1 MSNLQEIK
9 DLVSIRAVADYL
21 GLEEEYGKR
30 KFPGERTASIQLY
43 KDNRF
48 HDFGR
53 NVNGD
58 IFDLMIHVRGC
69 TLKEAIAEL
78 KTAFN
83 IKDSPIRE
91 NVVKEAWIAYLERK
105 FNAKYIEHY
114 DYFLIDQSGKAV
126 YAYTKVRLQDKTGK
140 KKLIYGRFNGDR
152 FILGLQGKKAKDIPA
167 IYGSSIRTIQEAIE
181 YQKTIFYVEGEKDTN
196 TLMRKGYT
204 VFTCG
209 GSGDWKKS
217 VSEIV
222 RQANVIILADN
233 DEPGEQLAYQVMQDL
248 QLISNSVSIIKPMPN
263 VDKADITDYFEEGH
277 SVEEFED
284 LIKND
289 DGRDTV
295 SILRKYGET
304 KKSEKEKKTR
314 AGEKSKKDCLVLKR
328 GSEDILKQLITL
340 NAAECF
346 QMNDRGSADLFATI
360 FKNISRY
367 NPTKKDW
374 MYYDKTRWTADTEGM
389 RAKRNAKTLADVL
402 VRYSVTASLPDDKRQ
417 SYIKYAAG
425 MMNYRNRNVMITD
438 AKDLNFFENI
448 ELDKDDFFLNCKNCV
463 LDLSGDQPKAL
474 EHNADLLL
482 SKICN
487 ASYNPVATCT
497 LWEKTVNEIMQGDS
511 SKIEY
516 LQKMSGRFLT
526 GDTSEEEFYIFFGA
540 TTRNGKSTITELLLY
555 LLGDYATTIS
565 PESLAIKANKD
576 SRTASPDIA
585 KLAGTR
591 LVVASEPPRRMLF
604 DSSLVKT
611 LTGRDTVS
619 ARFLHENEFQFKP
632 KFKLILNS
640 NYLPV
645 ISDKTVFSSN
655 RVKVVPFERHF
666 TEKEQNKHLKEQLQQ
681 EIDGI
686 LNWCIQGLSL
696 YRKEG
701 LEPPTA
707 VQIATHEYSEDSDK
721 IGKFISECLEKSDQN
736 LAAKDVYEKY
746 SQWCNDCGLGVDG
759 RTSFYEELKTK
770 NLLSK
775 TGTVTGKTVKNVIKG
790 YSFVDETFHPVDGN
804 FDTPFS

>member
-181 YQKTIFYVEGEKDTN
+181 HQKTIFYVEGEKDTN

-314 AGEKSKKDCLVLKR
+314 AGEKSKMDCLVLKR

-438 AKDLNFFENI
+438 ANDLNFFENI

-565 PESLAIKANKD
+565 PESLAIKSNKD

-686 LNWCIQGLSL
+686 LNWCIKGLQL

-701 LEPPTA
+701 LEPPVA
-707 VQIATHEYSEDSDK
+707 VQNATHEYGEDSDK
-721 IGKFISECLEKSDQN
+721 VGKFISECLVKTNQN

-746 SQWCNDCGLGVDG
+746 SQWCNDCGLGIDG

-804 FDTPFS
+804 SKVPFS

>member
-1 MSNLQEIK
+1 VEYLAAEAKNMKEWALHYAEMGLAVFPLVCRDKVPAVVGGCKVATTERTTIERWWDKNPQYNIGIATGNKSSGLVVIDLDVDKNKGIDGYDVLRDWQNKHGKLPETWQSITGRGGYHYFYKDAIVHSNRVGLYEGV
-9 DLVSIRAVADYL
+9 DIRGEGGYIVAPPSVHPNGNIYEWEQ
-21 GLEEEYGKR
+21 GPEEYEIAQVDNIVNDFLKGEKQRRDSEHKTNFKVPELIPEGKR
-30 KFPGERTASIQLY
+30 VDTIVRLIASLRTKGLDDDAI
-43 KDNRF
+43 KAA
-48 HDFGR
+48 
-53 NVNGD
+53 
-58 IFDLMIHVRGC
+58 VRVENEKRC
-69 TLKEAIAEL
+69 NPPLKEKEL
-78 KTAFN
+78 EKAVFPALKRDWQVN
-83 IKDSPIRE
+83 SHYY
-91 NVVKEAWIAYLERK
+91 NN
-105 FNAKYIEHY
+105 FNAMNENDNKYVNEV
-114 DYFLIDQSGKAV
+114 L
-126 YAYTKVRLQDKTGK
+126 
-140 KKLIYGRFNGDR
+140 KKLN
-152 FILGLQGKKAKDIPA
+152 
-167 IYGSSIRTIQEAIE
+167 E
-181 YQKTIFYVEGEKDTN
+181 
-196 TLMRKGYT
+196 
-204 VFTCG
+204 
-209 GSGDWKKS
+209 
-217 VSEIV
+217 
-222 RQANVIILADN
+222 
-233 DEPGEQLAYQVMQDL
+233 
-248 QLISNSVSIIKPMPN
+248 
-263 VDKADITDYFEEGH
+263 
-277 SVEEFED
+277 
-284 LIKND
+284 
-289 DGRDTV
+289 
-295 SILRKYGET
+295 
-304 KKSEKEKKTR
+304 
-314 AGEKSKKDCLVLKR
+314 
-328 GSEDILKQLITL
+328 L
-340 NAAECF
+340 NAVERF
-346 QMNDRGSADLFATI
+346 PMNDRGSADLFATV
-360 FKNISRY
+360 FMDVSRY

-374 MYYDKTRWTADTEGM
+374 MYYDGTRWVADQEGM
-389 RAKRNAKTLADVL
+389 RAKRNAKTLADAL
-402 VRYSVTASLPDDKRQ
+402 VRYSVTVSLPDDKRQ

-425 MMNYRNRNVMITD
+425 MMNYRSRNVMVTD
-438 AKDLNFFENI
+438 AKDLNFFDNT
-448 ELDKDDFFLNCKNCV
+448 ELDKDDFLLNCKNCV
-463 LDLSGDQPKAL
+463 LDLSGDQPKEL
-474 EHNADLLL
+474 EHKADLLL

-487 ASYNPVATCT
+487 ANYNPAATCT

-565 PESLAIKANKD
+565 PESLAIKVNKD

-591 LVVASEPPRRMLF
+591 FVVASEPPRRMLF